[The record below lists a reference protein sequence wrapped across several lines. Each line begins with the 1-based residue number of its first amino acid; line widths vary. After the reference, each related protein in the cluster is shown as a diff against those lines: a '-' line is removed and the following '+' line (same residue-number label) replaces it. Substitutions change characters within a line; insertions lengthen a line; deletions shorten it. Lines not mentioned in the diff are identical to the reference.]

1 MSERISQQSWITDHF
16 AEIAHTVNY
25 EQGRRLAGE
34 HTSVQCLLLGGSMF
48 SGQAAVR
55 ELPAESKY
63 QLVDAKAVLTPAL
76 IIYSD
81 IVESNI
87 RNTIRLLGGDTNRW
101 RPHVKTA
108 KLAMSMKL
116 MMRQGVK
123 QFKCATSLE
132 LLSLCECGAE
142 DVLLAYTAL
151 GPNAVRVRE
160 IANRYTNV
168 AVSALIDD
176 EKDLHAWKGSRVGL
190 FLDLN
195 SGMDRT
201 GMPLTGIEKVIRLIA
216 SIEECDIPFRGLH
229 CYEGHLAGIELPERI
244 RRAHAIYNQLLGL
257 AEDLKNRGIA
267 VPELVTSGTPAFACA
282 LNYPTW
288 PNSGFL
294 WRVSPGTV
302 VYCDSSSLQQLPPDN
317 GYFPAAVVLT
327 RVISKP
333 SANSITCDAGHKT
346 LSVDRGVPNCVV
358 AGHPD
363 TQPLGPSE
371 EHLPINIVAGGSVP
385 ALGEVLYLIPRHVCP
400 TVNNF
405 DHALIATDGR
415 IVDMQRVTARGREIP
430 LTGFGFEREPSA
442 TTKS

>member
-1 MSERISQQSWITDHF
+1 
-16 AEIAHTVNY
+16 
-25 EQGRRLAGE
+25 
-34 HTSVQCLLLGGSMF
+34 MF
-48 SGQAAVR
+48 SGQAAVS

-63 QLVDAKAVLTPAL
+63 QFDAEAVLTPAL

-108 KLAMSMKL
+108 KLAMTMKL
-116 MMRQGVK
+116 MMQQGVK

-151 GPNAVRVRE
+151 GPNAARVRE
-160 IANRYTNV
+160 IASRHPKV
-168 AVSALIDD
+168 AISALI
-176 EKDLHAWKGSRVGL
+176 ENAEDLRAWRGSRVGL
-190 FLDLN
+190 FLDMN

-201 GMPLTGIEKVIRLIA
+201 GMPLAGIEKVVRVIT
-216 SIEECDIPFRGLH
+216 SIEECGIPFRGLH
-229 CYEGHLAGIELPERI
+229 CYEGHLAGLELPERI
-244 RRAHAIYNQLLGL
+244 GRAHAIYDQLLGL
-257 AEDLKNRGIA
+257 AKELKNRGIA
-267 VPELVTSGTPAFACA
+267 VPELVTSGTPTFPCA
-282 LNYPTW
+282 LQYPTW
-288 PNSGFL
+288 PSCGFL

-302 VYCDSSSLQQLPPDN
+302 VYCDSSSLAQLPPDS
-317 GYFPAAVVLT
+317 GYSPAAVVLT

-358 AGHPD
+358 SGHPEA
-363 TQPLGPSE
+363 QPLGPSE
-371 EHLPINIVAGGSVP
+371 EHLPININILAGGSVP

-405 DHALIATDGR
+405 DHALIATEGR
-415 IVDMQRVTARGREIP
+415 IVDIQRVTARGREVP
-430 LTGFGFEREPSA
+430 LTGFGFAREPSA
-442 TTKS
+442 AMKS

>member
-1 MSERISQQSWITDHF
+1 
-16 AEIAHTVNY
+16 
-25 EQGRRLAGE
+25 
-34 HTSVQCLLLGGSMF
+34 MF
-48 SGQAAVR
+48 SGQAAVS

-63 QLVDAKAVLTPAL
+63 QLVDAEVVLTPAL

-108 KLAMSMKL
+108 KLAMTMKL
-116 MMRQGVK
+116 MMQQGVK
-123 QFKCATSLE
+123 QFKCATTLE

-142 DVLLAYTAL
+142 DVLLAYTAV

-160 IANRYTNV
+160 IASRHPKV
-168 AVSALIDD
+168 AISALI
-176 EKDLHAWKGSRVGL
+176 ENAEDLRAWKGSRVGL
-190 FLDLN
+190 FLDMN

-201 GMPLTGIEKVIRLIA
+201 GMSLAGIEKVVRVIA
-216 SIEECDIPFRGLH
+216 SIEECGIPFRGLH
-229 CYEGHLAGIELPERI
+229 CYEGHLAGLELPERI
-244 RRAHAIYNQLLGL
+244 RRAHAIYDQLLGL
-257 AEDLKNRGIA
+257 AEELKNRGIA
-267 VPELVTSGTPAFACA
+267 VPELVTSGTPTFPCA
-282 LNYPTW
+282 LQYPTW
-288 PNSGFL
+288 PSCGFL

-302 VYCDSSSLQQLPPDN
+302 VYCDSSSLAQLPPDS
-317 GYFPAAVVLT
+317 GYSPAAVVLT

-358 AGHPD
+358 AGHPEA
-363 TQPLGPSE
+363 QPLGPSE
-371 EHLPINIVAGGSVP
+371 EHLPININMLAGGSVP

-405 DHALIATDGR
+405 DHALIATEGR
-415 IVDMQRVTARGREIP
+415 IVDIQRVTARGREVP
-430 LTGFGFEREPSA
+430 LTGFGFGREPSA
-442 TTKS
+442 ATKS